1 VTFRLRVTARAVA
14 DADEAYAWIADVY
27 PEITPMAMMYN
38 VGPAELIGV
47 LCGGVYLTFL
57 IMLLRGSTSS
67 E

>member
-1 VTFRLRVTARAVA
+1 
-14 DADEAYAWIADVY
+14 
-27 PEITPMAMMYN
+27 MAMMYN

-57 IMLLRGSTSS
+57 IKLLRGSTSS